1 MATVGYARVSS
12 IGQNLDVQLDRLQEY
27 GCDEIFREQSSGR
40 SATRPALKECLR
52 YVRRGGILV
61 ITRLDR
67 LARSTL
73 DLHRI
78 LAELQENQVGFVVL
92 DQAIDTTTSAGKL
105 VFGILAAVAEFEIH
119 LRKERQAEGI
129 ARARAEGVRFGPPLK
144 LTADQVDELRRE
156 WAAGVRIRD
165 LMEKYGMSRASIY
178 RLLQPGTP

>member
-12 IGQNLDVQLDRLQEY
+12 IGQNLDLQLEKLQEY
-27 GCDEIFREQSSGR
+27 GCEEIFQEKRSGR
-40 SATRPALKECLR
+40 TAARPALKECLR
-52 YVRRGGILV
+52 YVRRGDVLV

-78 LAELQENQVGFVVL
+78 LEQLQENDVGFVVL

-105 VFGILAAVAEFEIH
+105 VFGILASVAEFEVH

-129 ARARAEGVRFGPPLK
+129 SRARTEGVRFGPPPK
-144 LTADQVDELRRE
+144 LTEDQVAELRRE
-156 WAAGVRIRD
+156 RAAGVRIRD
-165 LMEKYGMSRASIY
+165 LAKQYGLSRSSVY
-178 RLLQPGTP
+178 RLL

>member
-12 IGQNLDVQLDRLQEY
+12 IGQNLDLQLEKLQEY
-27 GCDEIFREQSSGR
+27 GCEEIFQEKRSGR
-40 SATRPALKECLR
+40 TAARPELNECLR
-52 YVRRGGILV
+52 YVRRGDVLV

-78 LAELQENQVGFVVL
+78 LEELQKNKVGFVVL

-105 VFGILAAVAEFEIH
+105 VFGILAAVAEFEVH

-129 ARARAEGVRFGPPLK
+129 SRARTEGVRFGPPSK
-144 LTADQVDELRRE
+144 LTDDQVAELRRE
-156 WAAGVRIRD
+156 RAAGVRIRD
-165 LMEKYGMSRASIY
+165 LAKQYGLSRSSVY
-178 RLLQPGTP
+178 RLL